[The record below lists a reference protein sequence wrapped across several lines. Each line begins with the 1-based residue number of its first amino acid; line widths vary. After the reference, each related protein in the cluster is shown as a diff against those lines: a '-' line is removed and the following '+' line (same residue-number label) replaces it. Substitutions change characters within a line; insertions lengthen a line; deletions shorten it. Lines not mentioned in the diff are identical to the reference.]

1 MGRLERLATALTQL
15 LTADHKVADEFR
27 TTEVGERY
35 AQALFDLASDGGALE
50 AVRGD
55 LKSLR
60 AAWLESRDLRRLAV
74 SPLVSAEDQQ
84 KGLVAIAD
92 AARFNPTT
100 RKFLGLLGQNRRG
113 RDLPAVIAAFE
124 TLYAKKTGLV
134 AAEVVSAQPLGADQL
149 KNIQAALRASL
160 GKDPE
165 LSTRVDPSILGGL
178 KVKVGSKLFDASLKT
193 KLDQMKFALKR
204 A

>member
-1 MGRLERLATALTQL
+1 M
-15 LTADHKVADEFR
+15 ADEFR

-35 AQALFDLASDGGALE
+35 AQALFDLADETGSLE
-50 AVRGD
+50 AVRAD

-60 AAWLESRDLRRLAV
+60 AAWADSADLRRLAT
-74 SPLVSAEDQQ
+74 SPVIASEDQQ

-92 AARFNPTT
+92 AAKFNGVT
-100 RKFLGLLGQNRRG
+100 RNFLGLLGQNGRA
-113 RDLPAVIAAFE
+113 RDLPGVITGFE
-124 TLYAKKTGLV
+124 RLYAKKTGVV
-134 AAEVVSAQPLGADQL
+134 AAEVTSAQALSIPQL
-149 KNIQAALRASL
+149 QSIQSALRASL

-165 LSTRVDPSILGGL
+165 LTTRVDPGILGGL

>member
-1 MGRLERLATALTQL
+1 
-15 LTADHKVADEFR
+15 VADDFR

-35 AQALFDLASDGGALE
+35 AQALFDLADETGVLD
-50 AVRGD
+50 AVRAD

-60 AAWLESRDLRRLAV
+60 AAWTDSADLRRLAN
-74 SPLVSAEDQQ
+74 SPVIAAEDQQ
-84 KGLVAIAD
+84 KGLVAIA
-92 AARFNPTT
+92 AQAKFNGVT
-100 RKFLGLLGQNRRG
+100 RNFLGLLGQNHRA
-113 RDLPAVIAAFE
+113 RDLPGVIAGFE
-124 TLYAKKTGLV
+124 ALYSKKTGVV
-134 AAEVVSAQPLGADQL
+134 AAEVTTAQALTAAQL
-149 KNIQAALRASL
+149 KTIQTTLRTSL

-165 LSTRVDPSILGGL
+165 LTTRVDPAMLGGL

>member
-1 MGRLERLATALTQL
+1 
-15 LTADHKVADEFR
+15 VADDFR

-35 AQALFDLASDGGALE
+35 AQALFDLAEEKGALD
-50 AVRGD
+50 AVRAD

-60 AAWLESRDLRRLAV
+60 AAWVESADLRRLAT
-74 SPLVSAEDQQ
+74 SPVLTAEEQV
-84 KGLVAIAD
+84 KGLVAIA
-92 AARFNPTT
+92 AKAKFNGVSQN
-100 RKFLGLLGQNRRG
+100 FLGLLAQNGRA
-113 RDLPAVIAAFE
+113 RDLTAVIAAFE
-124 TLYAKKTGLV
+124 ALYAKKTGLV
-134 AAEVVSAQPLGADQL
+134 AAEVVSAQALTAAQL
-149 KNIQAALRASL
+149 KTIQTTLRTSL

-165 LSTRVDPSILGGL
+165 LTTRVDPAILGGL

>member
-1 MGRLERLATALTQL
+1 M
-15 LTADHKVADEFR
+15 ADDFR

-35 AQALFDLASDGGALE
+35 AQALFDLADETGALD
-50 AVRGD
+50 AVRAD

-60 AAWLESRDLRRLAV
+60 AAWIESADLRRLAT
-74 SPLVSAEDQQ
+74 SLVIAADDQR

-92 AARFNPTT
+92 KAKFSGVT
-100 RKFLGLLGQNRRG
+100 RNFLGLLAQNGRA
-113 RDLPAVIAAFE
+113 RDLTAVIAGFE
-124 TLYAKKTGLV
+124 LLYAKKTGVV
-134 AAEVVSAQPLGADQL
+134 AAEVVSAQALSAAQL
-149 KNIQAALRASL
+149 KTIQSSLRASL

-165 LSTRVDPSILGGL
+165 LTARVGPAILGGL

>member
-1 MGRLERLATALTQL
+1 M
-15 LTADHKVADEFR
+15 ADDFR

-35 AQALFDLASDGGALE
+35 AQALFDLADEKGVLD
-50 AVRGD
+50 AVRAD

-60 AAWLESRDLRRLAV
+60 AAWAESADLRRLAT
-74 SPLVSAEDQQ
+74 SPVIAAEDQG
-84 KGLVAIAD
+84 KGLAAIAD
-92 AARFNPTT
+92 KAKFNGVT
-100 RKFLGLLGQNRRG
+100 RNFLGLLAQNGRA
-113 RDLPAVIAAFE
+113 RDLPGVIAAFE
-124 TLYAKKTGLV
+124 TLYAKKTGVV
-134 AAEVVSAQPLGADQL
+134 AAEVVTAQTLSAAQL
-149 KNIQAALRASL
+149 KTIQTTLRTSL

-165 LSTRVDPSILGGL
+165 LTTRVDPTILGGL

>member
-1 MGRLERLATALTQL
+1 
-15 LTADHKVADEFR
+15 VADEFR

-35 AQALFDLASDGGALE
+35 AQALFDLADETGALE
-50 AVRGD
+50 AVRAD

-60 AAWLESRDLRRLAV
+60 AAWGESADLRRLAT
-74 SPLVSAEDQQ
+74 SPLMAAEDQR

-92 AARFNPTT
+92 KAKFNGVT
-100 RKFLGLLGQNRRG
+100 RNFLGLLAQNGRA
-113 RDLPAVIAAFE
+113 RDLTAVIAGFDA
-124 TLYAKKTGLV
+124 LYAKKTGVV
-134 AAEVVSAQPLGADQL
+134 AAEVVTAQALTAAQL
-149 KNIQAALRASL
+149 KSIQTALRASL

-165 LSTRVDPSILGGL
+165 LSTRVDPAILGGL

-193 KLDQMKFALKR
+193 RLDQMKFALKR

>member
-1 MGRLERLATALTQL
+1 
-15 LTADHKVADEFR
+15 VADDFR

-35 AQALFDLASDGGALE
+35 AQALFDLAEEKGALD
-50 AVRGD
+50 AVRAD

-60 AAWLESRDLRRLAV
+60 AAWVESADLRRLAT
-74 SPLVSAEDQQ
+74 SPVLTADDQA
-84 KGLVAIAD
+84 KGLVAIA
-92 AARFNPTT
+92 AKAKFNGVSQN
-100 RKFLGLLGQNRRG
+100 FLGLLAQNGRA
-113 RDLPAVIAAFE
+113 RDLTAVIAAFE
-124 TLYAKKTGLV
+124 ALYAKKTGLV
-134 AAEVVSAQPLGADQL
+134 AAEVVSAQALTAAQL
-149 KNIQAALRASL
+149 KTIQTSLRTSL

-165 LSTRVDPSILGGL
+165 LTTRVDPAILGGL